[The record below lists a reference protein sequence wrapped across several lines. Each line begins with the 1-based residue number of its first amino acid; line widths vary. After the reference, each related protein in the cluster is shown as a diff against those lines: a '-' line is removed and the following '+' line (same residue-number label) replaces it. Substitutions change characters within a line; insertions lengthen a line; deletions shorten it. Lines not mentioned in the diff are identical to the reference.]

1 MRGCSETS
9 VVTVLPS
16 SSEGAHCHLQPSP
29 YTILILL
36 LIIFGNIVI
45 NNVFNGVF

>member
-16 SSEGAHCHLQPSP
+16 SEGAHRHLQPSP

-36 LIIFGNIVI
+36 LIIFGNVI
-45 NNVFNGVF
+45 TNNVFNGIF